1 MRTGTQVATPCTK
14 LIFLT
19 SYRPWWLICLP
30 CIYYL
35 SCMIHLISAKRRSV
49 IKEILVIHFVQVCWS
64 QLLTVFDHRFF
75 SSTQSELF
83 RVILDY
89 CSVFEI
95 SPKLYHPAF
104 VKTLM
109 CWNEYQNSLSA
120 GKKSV
125 SRIHVCR
132 RDVFSNV
139 HNIYKSPC
147 VLLSLLRKLIPLQQG
162 EKMRLLNIDIYYITF
177 FVVDSLKN
185 YLCSC

>member
-1 MRTGTQVATPCTK
+1 
-14 LIFLT
+14 
-19 SYRPWWLICLP
+19 
-30 CIYYL
+30 
-35 SCMIHLISAKRRSV
+35 MIHLISAKRRSV

-83 RVILDY
+83 RVILVY

-95 SPKLYHPAF
+95 SLKPYHPAF

-120 GKKSV
+120 GEKSV

-147 VLLSLLRKLIPLQQG
+147 VLLSLLIKLIPLQQG
-162 EKMRLLNIDIYYITF
+162 EKMRLLNMDISVFLWLILLKITSALTSRKLSTKIS
-177 FVVDSLKN
+177 VMQDRLALLGELRSAQAGGRGRTN
-185 YLCSC
+185 N